1 MARTIR
7 NVAVGLVLAV
17 GMATMGLA
25 SSGTAA
31 AYGMNV
37 SARIRQS
44 STGTAPKDIGARLFW
59 LRGRSVVFTARTWRC
74 QPRR

>member
-37 SARIRQS
+37 SASHPAIIDGD
-44 STGTAPKDIGARLFW
+44 GTQG
-59 LRGRSVVFTARTWRC
+59 
-74 QPRR
+74 

>member
-37 SARIRQS
+37 SASHPAIIDGD
-44 STGTAPKDIGARLFW
+44 GTQGY
-59 LRGRSVVFTARTWRC
+59 WR
-74 QPRR
+74 P

>member
-1 MARTIR
+1 MTLRGRILMARTIR

-37 SARIRQS
+37 SASHPAIIDGD
-44 STGTAPKDIGARLFW
+44 GTQGYWRPAVLAAR
-59 LRGRSVVFTARTWRC
+59 
-74 QPRR
+74 P